1 MKKLVLG
8 AVLAGTLLF
17 ALVPPANAQYYGRRS
32 YYRPPYRGYV
42 YQHRYYVPRPY
53 YRPYRWYPRSYHY
66 PRHYP
71 SYYPG
76 YYSSYSP
83 GYYYP
88 PAPYYYEPGWGVS
101 VWW

>member
-1 MKKLVLG
+1 MKKFLLG

-17 ALVPPANAQYYGRRS
+17 ALVSPANAQYYGRRS

-53 YRPYRWYPRSYHY
+53 YRPYRWYPRSY
-66 PRHYP
+66 
-71 SYYPG
+71 YYPG
-76 YYSSYSP
+76 YYQSYYP
-83 GYYYP
+83 RYYYP
-88 PAPYYYEPGWGVS
+88 PAPTYYGPGWGVS

>member
-8 AVLAGTLLF
+8 AVLAGALLF
-17 ALVPPANAQYYGRRS
+17 ALAPPANAQYYGRRS

-53 YRPYRWYPRSYHY
+53 YRPYRYYPGSY
-66 PRHYP
+66 
-71 SYYPG
+71 YYPG
-76 YYSSYSP
+76 YSYSYYP
-83 GYYYP
+83 RYYYS
-88 PAPYYYEPGWGVS
+88 PAPVYYGPRWGVS